1 MLRGRLVPGEDVVEP
16 LEHVLA
22 EVDGDRVLRV
32 VQLVLG
38 ARPDDRPGDAFLV
51 QQPGQ
56 RHVGRLL
63 AEFVAQRLVGRD
75 LLVVPLQ
82 GIGGPAGL
90 AAPALA
96 LLLQHAA
103 EQAALERGPR
113 DDADAVLECR
123 GQYLELNLPGQQV
136 VDGLLADQAEES
148 DRKSTRLNS
157 SHMSI
162 SYAVFCL
169 KKKKE

>member
-1 MLRGRLVPGEDVVEP
+1 MFVTRCTPERSRSSRGTGDCASARSLMPAFSPGVMLRRGLVAGEDVVEP

-38 ARPDDRPGDAFLV
+38 ARPDDRPGDALLV

-56 RHVGRLL
+56 RHMGRLL
-63 AEFVAQRLVGRD
+63 AELVAQRLVGRD

-82 GIGGPAGL
+82 GISGPPGL
-90 AAPALA
+90 AASALA

-113 DDADAVLECR
+113 DDADAVLDRR
-123 GQYLELNLPGQQV
+123 G
-136 VDGLLADQAEES
+136 
-148 DRKSTRLNS
+148 
-157 SHMSI
+157 
-162 SYAVFCL
+162 
-169 KKKKE
+169 

>member
-1 MLRGRLVPGEDVVEP
+1 MLRGRPVPGENAVEP

-32 VQLVLG
+32 VQLILG
-38 ARPDDRPGDAFLV
+38 ARPDDRPGNALLV

-75 LLVVPLQ
+75 LLVVPLP
-82 GIGGPAGL
+82 GFGGPAGL

-103 EQAALERGPR
+103 EQARLERGPP
-113 DDADAVLECR
+113 APR
-123 GQYLELNLPGQQV
+123 GGDHGMTPTPYSSAAG
-136 VDGLLADQAEES
+136 
-148 DRKSTRLNS
+148 STS
-157 SHMSI
+157 SSI
-162 SYAVFCL
+162 SLVSRL
-169 KKKKE
+169 